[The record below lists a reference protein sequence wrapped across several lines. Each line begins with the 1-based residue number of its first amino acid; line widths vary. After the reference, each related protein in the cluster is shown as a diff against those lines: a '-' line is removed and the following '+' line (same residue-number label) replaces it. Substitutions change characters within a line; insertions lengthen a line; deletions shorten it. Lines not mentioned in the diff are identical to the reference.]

1 MHWTKYVKTFKT
13 FSFKSTKSSNE
24 IGRPDSH
31 SVNPAKKKW
40 GEQVTVVN
48 LDDWLYKLTKL
59 VAKLQED

>member
-1 MHWTKYVKTFKT
+1 M
-13 FSFKSTKSSNE
+13 
-24 IGRPDSH
+24 GGPDSD

-59 VAKLQED
+59 VAKLQEDLVEKDTE